1 MNLVAIND
9 TDIECTKTRK
19 PKIESY
25 RSEWYEIQGKIEDNP
40 VTFYYSHRN
49 YQQPVYVYFE
59 YDSCWYMMENTFQIR
74 THNGSIDLTGYIAG
88 GGTFRIQRP
97 YDVRENRIKIRDISR
112 FEMLFE
118 QLFSLLETIQKYSPP
133 ADISITDDKIELY
146 TYYLGRKYIA
156 STIEIPK
163 KENSDGALR

>member
-1 MNLVAIND
+1 MNLVAIDDN
-9 TDIECTKTRK
+9 DIECTKTRK
-19 PKIESY
+19 PKLESY

-40 VTFYYSHRN
+40 VTFYYSYRN

-59 YDSCWYMMENTFQIR
+59 YDSCWYMMDNTSRIR
-74 THNGSIDLTGYIAG
+74 INDKTMELIGYIES

-97 YDVRENRIKIRDISR
+97 YDVKENRIKIRDISR

-118 QLFSLLETIQKYSPP
+118 QLFDLMETIQKYSST
-133 ADISITDDKIELY
+133 ADINITDNKIELY
-146 TYYLGRKYIA
+146 SYYLGKKYIA

-163 KENSDGALR
+163 KEKIDD

>member
-9 TDIECTKTRK
+9 QDIECTKTRK

-49 YQQPVYVYFE
+49 YQQPAYVYFE
-59 YDSCWYMMENTFQIR
+59 YGDCWYMMENLFQFR
-74 THNGSIDLTGYIAG
+74 TNNGSIDTTGYIAS

-97 YDVRENRIKIRDISR
+97 YDARENRIKIRDISR

-118 QLFSLLETIQKYSPP
+118 QLSSLLETIRKYSPT
-133 ADISITDDKIELY
+133 ADINITDDNIELY
-146 TYYLGRKYIA
+146 CYYLGKKYIA
-156 STIEIPK
+156 STVKIPK
-163 KENSDGALR
+163 KEDQ